1 MWLSKD
7 GVVNIVH
14 ERSPETFMESNS
26 YELLATA
33 SDEEL
38 EDVLVTLESVHEDAH
53 EEIDRLSWTAEE
65 LAFEDEELPENWLI
79 WFDPGDWSLAK
90 RIDDI
95 LRSVELRWRL
105 DALSVVEH
113 VIWNIQD
120 ERRGSWFKRL
130 IRRVTPRRQTSVDGK

>member
-53 EEIDRLSWTAEE
+53 EETDRLSWTAEE

-120 ERRGSWFKRL
+120 ERRGSWFNRL